1 MAPFTAA
8 FSRLMGGTRVT
19 NSLTTALCL
28 APLIGAAMGTAVAPL
43 VLTTV
48 GTPWFMVSAMPA
60 ALACTLILLGW
71 KRILVARAG
80 AKKSSWAVMT
90 LAPDDR

>member
-28 APLIGAAMGTAVAPL
+28 APLIGAALGTAAAPL
-43 VLTTV
+43 LLTLA
-48 GTPWFMVSAMPA
+48 GTPWFTISALPA
-60 ALACTLILLGW
+60 AVACMLIVLGW
-71 KRILVARAG
+71 RRYG
-80 AKKSSWAVMT
+80 
-90 LAPDDR
+90 